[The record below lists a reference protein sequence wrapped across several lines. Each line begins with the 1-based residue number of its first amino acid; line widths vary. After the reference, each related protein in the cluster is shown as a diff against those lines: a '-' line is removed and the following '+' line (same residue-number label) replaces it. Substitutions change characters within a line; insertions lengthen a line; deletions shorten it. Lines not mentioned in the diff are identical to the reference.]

1 MAARIM
7 ADGPQ
12 PKRCNFFLWDDEA
25 KSREAAA
32 VLTNSRTEP
41 VSAPQTPTR
50 PTFVTGIHGLQTPC
64 TDTSKRYGSSDLS
77 TPYTPSKPSAA
88 PSFARDTQ
96 ETSTA
101 LGTSDEEFYDWPTS
115 EDEDVLRV
123 VDNAASRR
131 IDMPPPETP
140 RKTVKLDPLSTPGK
154 RPFSELANGTDLTW
168 SSLEVVEDDV
178 FSTPS
183 TTLKKEGNL
192 PSRQPTYSPTDTPT
206 PWRFKDIPQAGQDS
220 ELTVQVFKILQ
231 DRKVTLNPDV
241 KAELKAVCDKH
252 SLSTRGIMKG
262 RDLSRAMVSTKNES
276 ILELQERIAALQ
288 AERETSRA
296 VIRHL
301 RRDIELLN
309 NQRQ

>member
-7 ADGPQ
+7 VDGPQ

-32 VLTNSRTEP
+32 VLSNSRTEP

-50 PTFVTGIHGLQTPC
+50 PTFITGVHGLQTPC
-64 TDTSKRYGSSDLS
+64 TDTSKRYGTSEVS
-77 TPYTPSKPSAA
+77 TPYTPSKSSAA
-88 PSFARDTQ
+88 PPSGRDTQ

-101 LGTSDEEFYDWPTS
+101 IGTSDEEFYDWPTS
-115 EDEDVLRV
+115 DDEDVLRV
-123 VDNAASRR
+123 VDDAASKRM
-131 IDMPPPETP
+131 DMPPPETP
-140 RKTVKLDPLSTPGK
+140 RKTIKTDHLSTPGK
-154 RPFSELANGTDLTW
+154 RRFSELINGTEIAWPALG
-168 SSLEVVEDDV
+168 VVEDDV

-183 TTLKKEGNL
+183 TTLKEEGNL
-192 PSRQPTYSPTDTPT
+192 PSGRPRCSPTDTPT

-220 ELTVQVFKILQ
+220 ELTLQVLKILQ
-231 DRKVTLNPDV
+231 DRKVTLNADV

-276 ILELQERIAALQ
+276 ILELQDRIAALQ

-301 RRDIELLN
+301 RRDMELPN
-309 NQRQ
+309 NQR